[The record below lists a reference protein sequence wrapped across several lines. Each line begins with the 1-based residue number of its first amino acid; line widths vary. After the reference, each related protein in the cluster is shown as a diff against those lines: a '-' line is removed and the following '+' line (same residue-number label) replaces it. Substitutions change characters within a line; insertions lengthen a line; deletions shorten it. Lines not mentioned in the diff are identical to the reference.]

1 MKKIISGSLA
11 VILSA
16 IGSYTAAA
24 QDPPQKPKLVIAI
37 IVDQFRYDYTTRFR
51 ARYTAGLDKMLSQGA
66 VFLDAHQDH
75 FPTVTATGHTAFM
88 SGAVPAT
95 SGIIANDWYDR
106 ASGKTITSVEDSKTT
121 LVGVLGDRE
130 GSSPH
135 NLIIS
140 TLGDEI
146 KIADRGS
153 SKVIGISMKDRAA
166 ILPSGRMA
174 DAAYWFDGS
183 TGNVV
188 SSTWYQK
195 QLPKWASD
203 FNAEQPALKAL
214 GAAWYPVG
222 KDATSSKPLMVLPKS
237 ADKSYF
243 SQWEETPYA
252 NEMLEDFAERVIK
265 NEDLGHHDG
274 TDLLTVSF
282 SANDH
287 LGHTVGPDALE
298 VEDMCVRTD
307 AVLGKLL
314 DAAEKQVGRENLLV
328 VLSADHGVSPVPEVN
343 EQRKMPG
350 GRINKE
356 QYIGALD
363 AALVGHFGEGKW
375 ILGTGDGGVYLNDGL
390 IAEKKLKHS
399 AVEDVVAAAMIQLP
413 YVERTY
419 TRTELLKNKA
429 GESQIDRYMASG
441 FFAQR
446 SADVFAVF
454 LPYYLYGKSG
464 TSHGSTFNYDSHV
477 PLIFYGGS
485 VKPAVYPEL
494 VGISDVAPTLAAILH
509 VETPSGSVGHILG
522 KLLVPPTKPLASR
535 SSDIN
540 AK

>member
-188 SSTWYQK
+188 SSTW
-195 QLPKWASD
+195 
-203 FNAEQPALKAL
+203 
-214 GAAWYPVG
+214 
-222 KDATSSKPLMVLPKS
+222 
-237 ADKSYF
+237 
-243 SQWEETPYA
+243 
-252 NEMLEDFAERVIK
+252 
-265 NEDLGHHDG
+265 
-274 TDLLTVSF
+274 
-282 SANDH
+282 
-287 LGHTVGPDALE
+287 
-298 VEDMCVRTD
+298 
-307 AVLGKLL
+307 
-314 DAAEKQVGRENLLV
+314 
-328 VLSADHGVSPVPEVN
+328 
-343 EQRKMPG
+343 
-350 GRINKE
+350 
-356 QYIGALD
+356 
-363 AALVGHFGEGKW
+363 
-375 ILGTGDGGVYLNDGL
+375 
-390 IAEKKLKHS
+390 
-399 AVEDVVAAAMIQLP
+399 
-413 YVERTY
+413 
-419 TRTELLKNKA
+419 
-429 GESQIDRYMASG
+429 
-441 FFAQR
+441 
-446 SADVFAVF
+446 
-454 LPYYLYGKSG
+454 
-464 TSHGSTFNYDSHV
+464 
-477 PLIFYGGS
+477 
-485 VKPAVYPEL
+485 
-494 VGISDVAPTLAAILH
+494 
-509 VETPSGSVGHILG
+509 
-522 KLLVPPTKPLASR
+522 
-535 SSDIN
+535 
-540 AK
+540 